1 MNFDKKILSS
11 WGNNSKL
18 KLFLKQKWQLIL
30 SSRLWSVIVA
40 RVDKHLPYESIPLWL
55 ASIATGL
62 VAVLYERLFE
72 LFEHW
77 GLYIFEQSNSLIF
90 IAAPFFM
97 FFGWLLVDK
106 YAKGA
111 SGSGIPQ
118 LMVSV
123 DIADSKRARFI
134 EFFLN
139 LRIIIVKIASS
150 LLVLLGGG
158 AIGREGPTLQIAGSI
173 FQIAHRFVPT
183 SWPKVTQRNM
193 LITGGASGL
202 AAAFNTPLG
211 GIVYVVEE
219 LTKSHIGKFRTA
231 VFTAVII
238 AGMTAQLFLGSY
250 LYLGFPKI
258 AIVPFWG
265 ILWVIFFAFLAGAAG
280 AIFSKI
286 LLFID
291 VQRKAIKDQKKR
303 VFIVFAASLAF
314 AVIVFYTGKFS
325 IGTGKPLLN
334 EILFTDNEI
343 PWYMFPARFFGCI
356 FTFAVGAAGG
366 IFATSLASGASLGTL
381 IISITGI
388 APEYHNLLVLV
399 AMIGF
404 LTGVTRSPFTAAIL
418 VLEMTDRH
426 SAIFYFL
433 MAGLVSNL
441 GASIIMKHSFYDY
454 QRVAFLKQIDDVIK
468 TERKNKSKA

>member
-1 MNFDKKILSS
+1 MKNKDWLLLTKAKFQRVRQNKYANKFIEKI
-11 WGNNSKL
+11 
-18 KLFLKQKWQLIL
+18 
-30 SSRLWSVIVA
+30 
-40 RVDKHLPYESIPLWL
+40 DKHLPYESIPLWL
-55 ASIATGL
+55 ASVATGL
-62 VAVLYERLFE
+62 IAVLYERLFE
-72 LFEHW
+72 VFEHW
-77 GLYIFEQSNSLIF
+77 GIQLFEYNNYLIF
-90 IAAPFFM
+90 VSAPLFMLAA
-97 FFGWLLVDK
+97 WLLVEK
-106 YAKGA
+106 LSKA
-111 SGSGIPQ
+111 SAGSGIPQ

-123 DIADSKRARFI
+123 EIADTKRSKFI
-134 EFFLN
+134 DYFLN
-139 LRIIIVKIASS
+139 IKVIVIKISSS
-150 LLVLLGGG
+150 LLMLLGGG
-158 AIGREGPTLQIAGSI
+158 AIGREGPTLQIAGSV
-173 FQIAHRFVPT
+173 FQFAHKLVP
-183 SWPKVTQRNM
+183 SHWPKVSQRNM

-238 AGMTAQLFLGSY
+238 SGMTAQLFLGSY

-258 AIVPFWG
+258 AVVPLWG
-265 ILWVIFFAFLAGAAG
+265 IFWVVAFAFVAGIAGAV
-280 AIFSKI
+280 FSKI
-286 LLFID
+286 LLLID
-291 VQRKAIKDQKKR
+291 IQRKRINNFKIKLILAI
-303 VFIVFAASLAF
+303 VASLSF
-314 AVIVFYTGKFS
+314 ALLVYFTGKFS

-334 EILFTDNEI
+334 EILFTKNDI

-381 IISITGI
+381 LISVTGI
-388 APEYHNLLVLV
+388 SAQYHNLLVLV

-433 MAGLVSNL
+433 MAGLVSNI
-441 GASIIMKHSFYDY
+441 GASLVLKHSFYDY
-454 QRVAFLKQIDDVIK
+454 QRIAFLKQIDEVVK
-468 TERKNKSKA
+468 VTRKKLKPES

>member
-1 MNFDKKILSS
+1 MVLAWMLVEKI
-11 WGNNSKL
+11 SK
-18 KLFLKQKWQLIL
+18 
-30 SSRLWSVIVA
+30 
-40 RVDKHLPYESIPLWL
+40 
-55 ASIATGL
+55 AS
-62 VAVLYERLFE
+62 
-72 LFEHW
+72 
-77 GLYIFEQSNSLIF
+77 
-90 IAAPFFM
+90 
-97 FFGWLLVDK
+97 
-106 YAKGA
+106 

-123 DIADSKRARFI
+123 EIADTKRSNFI
-134 EFFLN
+134 DFFLS
-139 LRIIIVKIASS
+139 LKVIVIKITSS
-150 LLVLLGGG
+150 LLMLLGGG

-173 FQIAHRFVPT
+173 FQFAHKYVPKHW
-183 SWPKVTQRNM
+183 SKVSQRNM

-219 LTKSHIGKFRTA
+219 LTKAHIGRFRTA

-238 AGMTAQLFLGSY
+238 SGMTAQLFLGSY

-265 ILWVIFFAFLAGAAG
+265 IIWVIIFALIAGVAGAV
-280 AIFSKI
+280 FSRI

-291 VQRKAIKDQKKR
+291 VQRKKVKNFNSKVGLTIL
-303 VFIVFAASLAF
+303 ASLIF
-314 AVIVFYTGKFS
+314 ATLVFYTGKFT

-334 EILFTDNEI
+334 EILFTNHEI
-343 PWYMFPARFFGCI
+343 AWYMFPARFFGCI

-366 IFATSLASGASLGTL
+366 IFATSLASGASLATL
-381 IISITGI
+381 LISLVGI
-388 APEYHNLLVLV
+388 APEYKNLLVLV

-433 MAGLVSNL
+433 IAGLISNL
-441 GASIIMKHSFYDY
+441 GASLVMKHSFYDY
-454 QRVAFLKQIDDVIK
+454 QRISFLKQIDEIVKSRKKK
-468 TERKNKSKA
+468 TISNSVD